1 MLLVAAV
8 PCESIIFTWFPI
20 EGEAG
25 KVMVT
30 APPDVST
37 KILSPSEAV

>member
-1 MLLVAAV
+1 MALVPDV

-25 KVMVT
+25 KVICT
-30 APPDVST
+30 AVPDVST
-37 KILSPSEAV
+37 NMLSPSEAV